1 MAWRDEHT
9 GKSIRKSTK
18 AREKGVAKQIA
29 RETERNLALD
39 PYGLVVKKSKPVGW
53 CDLRD
58 EFVEHSKLA
67 NRPAT
72 ADAYAMSLKQFDA
85 VAAQKNVHEIDTA
98 VLQNFVQA
106 RRKMTTKGEPISV
119 ATVNKDLRAV
129 RAALNFARERGYIE
143 SCPSFKSVTLREDRP
158 SPVVIPKADRDK
170 IYAALE
176 ADDLEFRVRP
186 KQWWFVLLVIIETLG
201 VRRKEALAITWRDV
215 DFERGET
222 TIEAATSKGRRHRT
236 LPMNEKL
243 VRVLRQHQPCE
254 SDPDANLLPW
264 DKNSLRSLYDDW
276 HAIVA
281 KADLSSKKKVLPK
294 HFRSTCGSELIEAGA
309 PTVVV
314 KDFLGHASVTT
325 TESFYINTGSSLR
338 AASEA
343 REKRDNEYRDGRKE
357 SDSL

>member
-1 MAWRDEHT
+1 
-9 GKSIRKSTK
+9 
-18 AREKGVAKQIA
+18 
-29 RETERNLALD
+29 
-39 PYGLVVKKSKPVGW
+39 
-53 CDLRD
+53 
-58 EFVEHSKLA
+58 
-67 NRPAT
+67 
-72 ADAYAMSLKQFDA
+72 MSLKQFDP
-85 VAAQKNVHEIDTA
+85 VVVQKNVHEIDIA
-98 VLQNFVQA
+98 ILQNFVQA
-106 RRKMTTKGEPISV
+106 RRKMMTKGVPISV

-176 ADDLEFRVRP
+176 ADGLELRVRP
-186 KQWWFVLLVIIETLG
+186 KQWWFVLLVIIEALG

-215 DFERGET
+215 DFERGEI
-222 TIEAATSKGRRHRT
+222 TIQAATSKGRRHRT

-243 VRVLRQHQPCE
+243 VGVLRQHQPCE
-254 SDPDANLLPW
+254 AEIDPDAHLLPW
-264 DKNSLRSLYDDW
+264 DKKSLRSLYDDW

-281 KADLSSKKKVLPK
+281 KADLLSKKKVLPK

-343 REKRDNEYRDGRKE
+343 REKRDNEQRDSRKE
-357 SDSL
+357 PDSL